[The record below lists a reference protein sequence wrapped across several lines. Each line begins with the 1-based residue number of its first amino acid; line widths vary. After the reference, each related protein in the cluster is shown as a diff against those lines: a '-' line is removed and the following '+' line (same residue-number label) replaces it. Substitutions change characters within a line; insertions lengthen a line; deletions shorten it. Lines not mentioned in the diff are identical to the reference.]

1 MAEMMPSMNEQMI
14 AKMPEM
20 MQAVLVLVKNL
31 TSEIEKSYADKEMD
45 EALEEEMG
53 DEISEV

>member
-1 MAEMMPSMNEQMI
+1 MMPSMNEQMI